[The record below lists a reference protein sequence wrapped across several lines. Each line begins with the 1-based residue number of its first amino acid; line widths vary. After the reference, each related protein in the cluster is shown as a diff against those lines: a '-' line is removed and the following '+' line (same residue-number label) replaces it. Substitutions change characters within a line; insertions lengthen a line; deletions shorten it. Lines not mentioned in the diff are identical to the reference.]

1 MAAELVSWF
10 LVLFLFVS
18 FAVAEL
24 RNLYHASFFL
34 LIQGMLVAF
43 TAYAHPEDLI
53 LKIVVS
59 VLIFYMLVTYLRRL
73 DVRTEVETMPSVT
86 SVVVTGIFL
95 GVTLTVLL
103 PFIRFEGATLLAV
116 FMLGIYVALLKRDV
130 FKVILGV
137 LLSANALY
145 PALAFLEMP
154 FSMYLAFDVTE
165 ILVALVMLWVALLIK
180 ERYGTLDGWKASLLR
195 W

>member
-1 MAAELVSWF
+1 
-10 LVLFLFVS
+10 
-18 FAVAEL
+18 
-24 RNLYHASFFL
+24 
-34 LIQGMLVAF
+34 
-43 TAYAHPEDLI
+43 
-53 LKIVVS
+53 
-59 VLIFYMLVTYLRRL
+59 
-73 DVRTEVETMPSVT
+73 
-86 SVVVTGIFL
+86 
-95 GVTLTVLL
+95 
-103 PFIRFEGATLLAV
+103 
-116 FMLGIYVALLKRDV
+116 LKRDV